1 MRAIF
6 YNPTL
11 IGTVYQTIPECS
23 INTPEQYKIRI
34 KHTKWVKS
42 LFKCLCHK
50 PQLERENHG

>member
-11 IGTVYQTIPECS
+11 IGTVYQTIPECL

-34 KHTKWVKS
+34 MHTKWVKTP
-42 LFKCLCHK
+42 LKCLCHK
-50 PQLERENHG
+50 PQLERENH